1 MQTETFWRS
10 PEAAVAGTGLV
21 ALDVVL
27 NERRQEEPK
36 LWTGGTCGNVLAIL
50 AYLGWRS
57 FPIARFDNDA
67 PARLIRKDLRRWNL
81 DLRFLS
87 LDQPAPTP
95 IIIHRLRRSAR
106 GENFHSFSLNCPE
119 CGQRLPMFRPITLSA
134 VSEMS
139 RLPKTQV
146 FFADRVSPGIV
157 ALTERFRANGAIIVF
172 EPSAVGD
179 EVAFERMLSLTH
191 ILKYSDDRLPDLN
204 ITTPAELFLEIQT
217 LGHGGLRFRVKSNT
231 KRRQRWIRVEAFLL
245 KQVSDTAGAGD
256 WCTAGLIHALAAQ
269 GLSGLTSASEAK
281 IIRASMFAQALSAWN
296 CGFEGAR
303 GGMYAST
310 PSEFHRSIE
319 EILASQ
325 AHNIVN
331 LDQDNL
337 SPRKVVAKICSSCRT
352 RNRSSVFTRLLH
364 NA

>member
-1 MQTETFWRS
+1 MQTEMFWRT
-10 PEAAVAGTGLV
+10 PGAAIAGTGLV

-36 LWTGGTCGNVLAIL
+36 LWTGGTCGNVLTIL

-57 FPIARFDNDA
+57 YPIARFDNDA

-87 LDQPAPTP
+87 LDEPAPTP
-95 IIIHRLRRSAR
+95 IIVHRLRRNGH

-134 VSEMS
+134 VNTIA
-139 RLPKTQV
+139 RVPKVQV

-157 ALTERFRANGAIIVF
+157 ALAERFRASGAIIVF
-172 EPSAVGD
+172 EPSGVGD
-179 EVAFERMLSLTH
+179 ETVFQRMLTLTH
-191 ILKYSDDRLPDLN
+191 ILKYSDERLPDLN
-204 ITTPAELFLEIQT
+204 ITASADLLLEIQT
-217 LGHGGLRFRVKSNT
+217 LGHGGLRFRVNSNT
-231 KRRQRWIRVEAFLL
+231 GGRQRWIRVEAFIL
-245 KQVSDTAGAGD
+245 KQIQDTAGAGD
-256 WCTAGLIHALAAQ
+256 WCTAGLIHALASK
-269 GLSGLTSASEAK
+269 GLAGLKSASIAK

-303 GGMYAST
+303 GGMYTST
-310 PSEFHRSIE
+310 TEDFHGSID
-319 EILASQ
+319 EILAAKS
-325 AHNIVN
+325 HSIVSFDH
-331 LDQDNL
+331 DQ
-337 SPRKVVAKICSSCRT
+337 SHPTKVVAKICSSCR
-352 RNRSSVFTRLLH
+352 NGSRSSVFNRLLH

>member
-10 PEAAVAGTGLV
+10 SKAAIAGTGLV

-27 NERRQEEPK
+27 NERREEEPK

-57 FPIARFDNDA
+57 YPIGRFENDA
-67 PARLIRKDLRRWNL
+67 PARLIRKDLRRWNV

-87 LDQPAPTP
+87 LDEPAPTP
-95 IIIHRLRRSAR
+95 IIIHRLRRNAH

-119 CGQRLPMFRPITLSA
+119 CGQRLPMFRSITLSA
-134 VSEMS
+134 VSRMP
-139 RLPKTQV
+139 RLPKAQV

-157 ALTERFRANGAIIVF
+157 ALAERFRSNGAIIVF

-179 EVAFERMLSLTH
+179 GAAFERMLSLTH
-191 ILKYSDDRLPDLN
+191 ILKYSNERLPDLN
-204 ITTPAELFLEIQT
+204 VTAPADLFLEIQT
-217 LGHGGLRFRVKSNT
+217 LGHGGLRFRVKCNT
-231 KRRQRWIRVEAFLL
+231 RRREQWIRVEAFGLN
-245 KQVSDTAGAGD
+245 QIRDTAGAGD
-256 WCTAGLIHALAAQ
+256 WCTAGLIHALAAK
-269 GLSGLTSASEAK
+269 GLSGLKSASEAK

-310 PSEFHRSIE
+310 VDEFHRSIE
-319 EILASQ
+319 AILASK

-331 LDQDNL
+331 FDQDHL
-337 SPRKVVAKICSSCRT
+337 HPCKVVAKICSSCRT
-352 RNRSSVFTRLLH
+352 GNRSSVFTRLLH

>member
-1 MQTETFWRS
+1 MQTDAFWRS
-10 PEAAVAGTGLV
+10 PDAAVAGTGLV

-57 FPIARFDNDA
+57 YPIARCQNDA

-87 LDQPAPTP
+87 LDEPAPTP
-95 IIIHRLRRSAR
+95 IIIHRLRRNSH

-119 CGQRLPMFRPITLSA
+119 CGQRLPMFRPVTLSG
-134 VSEMS
+134 VNEIP
-139 RLPKTQV
+139 RLPKAQV

-157 ALTERFRANGAIIVF
+157 ALAERFRASGAIIVF

-179 EVAFERMLSLTH
+179 EAAFERMLSLTH
-191 ILKYSDDRLPDLN
+191 ILKYSDERLPDLN
-204 ITTPAELFLEIQT
+204 VTAPADLFLEIQT
-217 LGHGGLRFRVKSNT
+217 LGYGGLRFRAKSSSR
-231 KRRQRWIRVEAFLL
+231 RRQQWIRVDAFLL
-245 KQVSDTAGAGD
+245 KQIRDTAGAGD
-256 WCTAGLIHALAAQ
+256 WCTAGLIHALAAK
-269 GLSGLTSASEAK
+269 GLSGLKSASEAG
-281 IIRASMFAQALSAWN
+281 IIRASLFAQALSAWN

-310 PSEFHRSIE
+310 ADEFHSAIDG
-319 EILASQ
+319 ILASK
-325 AHNIVN
+325 ANNIVN
-331 LDQDNL
+331 LDQDTVQ
-337 SPRKVVAKICSSCRT
+337 PRKVVAKICSSCRT
-352 RNRSSVFTRLLH
+352 GHRSSVFTRLLH